1 MSKTTPQALS
11 VPANPLS
18 YLLFVVVLVV
28 PLPVNLIVDPT
39 FGGLIFGGILVLV
52 ICDDV
57 IMAKQI

>member
-1 MSKTTPQALS
+1 M
-11 VPANPLS
+11 
-18 YLLFVVVLVV
+18 
-28 PLPVNLIVDPT
+28 VDPT